1 MMRALLSTFKPVISL
16 ICDKEVLMRVVKRV
30 TSLLNT
36 DVLPQCC
43 RTCKLHV
50 FAIRFSV
57 P

>member
-1 MMRALLSTFKPVISL
+1 MLRALLSTFKPVNNL
-16 ICDKEVLMRVVKRV
+16 VCDKEVLMWVVKRV

-36 DVLPQCC
+36 FC
-43 RTCKLHV
+43 RNVAGHACKLHV